1 LLKPARRSKVFIS
14 TMKVFAAL
22 FLCSLGAAHA
32 THPIEKVI
40 GLLKGLKEKSI
51 AQGQTEQVDYEKF
64 VYWCTT
70 SKDALN
76 KAIAEEKETIDELT
90 DKLAGL
96 NKQKETLEEE
106 ITTLEGEIKNLEA
119 DAKAAK
125 DTRSDEAGLYK
136 KANNDLGS
144 TIKGVEGCI
153 KALEGA
159 EGSTE
164 KLLLAQHHVKMVLS
178 LVSLKA
184 DQRSVLEGF
193 AAKPKQ
199 LAAGDEA
206 AHVDKYDFKSEN
218 VIELLKNLLL
228 KFEDDKLAGTK
239 AETNAINAYDL
250 AKNSRDAM
258 EKAARKSKSMKSKQ
272 LGETKKNIAQAET
285 TLEETESDLK
295 NDSKTLS
302 DTTDACRVK
311 KEEWEA
317 RSTTRKLEGEA
328 MDQAVKIL
336 AKSAGVRTDAP
347 GNPVPPPSPA
357 SFLQVLQVR
366 GLINDPKMKAVAFL
380 RQAATDAH
388 SQALERLAAQVL
400 AHLNGPFDAVNNMIE
415 KMIFRLMDEQKQE
428 DEHKNWC
435 DQELKKTDVMI
446 IDKED
451 KIAELKAEID
461 IETAAVANLK
471 EEIKAANKMISDIIA
486 FVNEAT
492 NIRATGKSENKAAV
506 KDSELAQKSL
516 TNAIAVLTDFY
527 KDSGAI
533 EKEPWE
539 FIQAPVKLPKNPST
553 WGPSYTGKGNTGI
566 IAILETVL
574 ADFATM
580 EADTKAQEAAD
591 QKEFEDTMKDN
602 SIEKAGRTQEVTMKT
617 AESKRRNAKIADL
630 SSNKKDTEGE
640 LEKTEQYLSDLQKPC
655 VDTDTGASYDKRKAA
670 RSTEITA
677 LKKAQVI
684 LEDAFKEKGASFLQ
698 RK

>member
-1 LLKPARRSKVFIS
+1 
-14 TMKVFAAL
+14 
-22 FLCSLGAAHA
+22 
-32 THPIEKVI
+32 
-40 GLLKGLKEKSI
+40 
-51 AQGQTEQVDYEKF
+51 
-64 VYWCTT
+64 
-70 SKDALN
+70 
-76 KAIAEEKETIDELT
+76 
-90 DKLAGL
+90 
-96 NKQKETLEEE
+96 
-106 ITTLEGEIKNLEA
+106 
-119 DAKAAK
+119 
-125 DTRSDEAGLYK
+125 
-136 KANNDLGS
+136 
-144 TIKGVEGCI
+144 
-153 KALEGA
+153 
-159 EGSTE
+159 
-164 KLLLAQHHVKMVLS
+164 
-178 LVSLKA
+178 
-184 DQRSVLEGF
+184 
-193 AAKPKQ
+193 
-199 LAAGDEA
+199 
-206 AHVDKYDFKSEN
+206 
-218 VIELLKNLLL
+218 
-228 KFEDDKLAGTK
+228 
-239 AETNAINAYDL
+239 
-250 AKNSRDAM
+250 
-258 EKAARKSKSMKSKQ
+258 
-272 LGETKKNIAQAET
+272 
-285 TLEETESDLK
+285 
-295 NDSKTLS
+295 
-302 DTTDACRVK
+302 
-311 KEEWEA
+311 
-317 RSTTRKLEGEA
+317 
-328 MDQAVKIL
+328 L
-336 AKSAGVRTDAP
+336 AKSAGVRTKAP

-366 GLINDPKMKAVAFL
+366 GLISDPKMKAVAFL

-446 IDKED
+446 IDKKD
-451 KIAELKAEID
+451 KIVELAAEIK

-492 NIRATGKSENKAAV
+492 EIRATGKSENNAAV
-506 KDSELAQKSL
+506 KDAEQAQKSV

-539 FIQAPVKLPKNPST
+539 FLQAPVKLPKNPST

-617 AESKRRNAKIADL
+617 AESKRRNEKIASL
-630 SSNKKDTEGE
+630 SSTKKDVEGE

-655 VDTDTGASYDKRKAA
+655 VDTDKGASYDKRKAA
-670 RSTEITA
+670 RTTEINA

-684 LEDAFKEKGASFLQ
+684 LQDAFKESALAQTGKKFLQ
-698 RK
+698 IGSHSQ

>member
-1 LLKPARRSKVFIS
+1 
-14 TMKVFAAL
+14 MKFAGVAL
-22 FLCSLGAAHA
+22 VLCVLGAANA
-32 THPIEKVI
+32 VHPIEKVI
-40 GLLKGLKEKSI
+40 KLIEGLKGDAI
-51 AQGQTEQVDYEKF
+51 ALGQTEQVDYEKF

-70 SKDALN
+70 SKTALSS
-76 KAIAEEKETIDELT
+76 AIADENEAIDELT

-96 NKQKETLEEE
+96 NKQKETLEDE
-106 ITTLEGEIKNLEA
+106 ITTLEGEIKDLMA

-125 DTRSDEAGLYK
+125 DTRAKEAGLYK

-159 EGSTE
+159 ESSTE
-164 KLLLAQHHVKMVLS
+164 KLLLAQHHVRMVLS
-178 LVSLKA
+178 LVSLEASEEQTNALQSFAQKPTQKA
-184 DQRSVLEGF
+184 
-193 AAKPKQ
+193 K
-199 LAAGDEA
+199 GDLA

-461 IETAAVANLK
+461 IEVAAVANLK

-506 KDSELAQKSL
+506 KDSEQAQKSL

-539 FIQAPVKLPKNPST
+539 FLQAPVKLPKNPST
-553 WGPSYTGKGNTGI
+553 WGESYTGGGNKGI

-617 AESKRRNAKIADL
+617 AESKRRNEKIASL

-655 VDTDTGASYDKRKAA
+655 VDTDKGASYDNRKAA
-670 RSTEITA
+670 RTTEINA

-684 LEDAFKEKGASFLQ
+684 LQDAFKEASLAQTGKKFLQ
-698 RK
+698 IGSHSQ

>member
-1 LLKPARRSKVFIS
+1 MKFAGVALVFC
-14 TMKVFAAL
+14 V
-22 FLCSLGAAHA
+22 LGVANA

-40 GLLKGLKEKSI
+40 KLIEGLKGDSI

-70 SKDALN
+70 SKDALSS
-76 KAIAEEKETIDELT
+76 AIADENEAIDELT

-96 NKQKETLEEE
+96 NKQKETLEDE
-106 ITTLEGEIKNLEA
+106 IETLEGEIKDLMA

-125 DTRSDEAGLYK
+125 DTRKKEAGLYK

-159 EGSTE
+159 ESSTE
-164 KLLLAQHHVKMVLS
+164 KLLLAQHHVRMVLS
-178 LVSLKA
+178 LVSLEA
-184 DQRSVLEGF
+184 SEEQRSALQSF
-193 AAKPKQ
+193 AQKPKQ
-199 LAAGDEA
+199 LAKGDLA

-258 EKAARKSKSMKSKQ
+258 EKAARLSKSKKSKQ
-272 LGETKKNIAQAET
+272 LGETKKNIAKAESK
-285 TLEETESDLK
+285 LDQEESDHK
-295 NDSKTLS
+295 ADSKTLS
-302 DTTDACRVK
+302 DTNDACRIK
-311 KEEWEA
+311 KEEWAA
-317 RSTTRKLEGEA
+317 RSETRKLELEA
-328 MDQAVKIL
+328 MDKAVEIL
-336 AKSAGVRTDAP
+336 AKSAGVRTKAP

-366 GLINDPKMKAVAFL
+366 GLLNDPKMKAVAFL
-380 RQAATDAH
+380 KEAAQSSH
-388 SQALERLAAQVL
+388 SRALEQLAVEVA
-400 AHLNGPFDAVNNMIE
+400 AHLNGPFGAVNNMIE

-428 DEHKNWC
+428 DEHKLWC
-435 DQELKKTDVMI
+435 DQEIKKTDVMI
-446 IDKED
+446 TDKED
-451 KIAELKAEID
+451 KIAELKAEIG

-492 NIRATGKSENKAAV
+492 EIRKTGKSENAAAV
-506 KDSELAQKSL
+506 KDSQKAQKSL
-516 TNAIAVLTDFY
+516 ANAISVLEAFY

-539 FIQAPVKLPKNPST
+539 FIQKPVKLPKNPST

-566 IAILETVL
+566 IAILETVMT
-574 ADFATM
+574 DFATM

-617 AESKRRNAKIADL
+617 SEMKSRNAKIADL

-677 LKKAQVI
+677 LKKAQGI
-684 LEDAFKEKGASFLQ
+684 LEDAFKEKAASFLQ